1 MKKHYGALM
10 VSLLAV
16 SVILTA
22 AQMAS
27 AQSDNPS
34 FSGQAVGVKAT
45 VLNLPPIDLSDTGP
59 LPSSGGANQASLL
72 SASVPG
78 LLSAEVA
85 HASTIGQGDRSRS
98 EASLANLNLTVGGNT
113 ITADFLMSRAMAV
126 CGAAPTGSS
135 EIANLVVNGQTITV
149 GTQPNQTVT
158 LPNGTIVI
166 NEQTNSSSQKNKNG
180 SSDI

>member
-45 VLNLPPIDLSDTGP
+45 VVNLPPIDLSDTGP

-72 SASVPG
+72 SASVP
-78 LLSAEVA
+78 
-85 HASTIGQGDRSRS
+85 IINIDCY
-98 EASLANLNLTVGGNT
+98 GNT
-113 ITADFLMSRAMAV
+113 TAGTVPLAMDTARQE
-126 CGAAPTGSS
+126 GRLKKG
-135 EIANLVVNGQTITV
+135 
-149 GTQPNQTVT
+149 
-158 LPNGTIVI
+158 
-166 NEQTNSSSQKNKNG
+166 
-180 SSDI
+180 